1 MFENKELVGKLLD
14 SEVIRLILNLRE
26 INEKHIIKNPSI
38 EYLGK
43 TYDAQTVSQTLETLE
58 TIAEVNGLEVR
69 ALTAESGLDELLGI
83 AETKEIGI
91 TATLK
96 CWNLLEKLN
105 KENKVLVSSMETLK

>member
-14 SEVIRLILNLRE
+14 SEVIRLMLNLRE
-26 INEKHIIKNPSI
+26 INEKHIIKNSSI

-43 TYDAQTVSQTLETLE
+43 TYDAQTVSQTLKILE
-58 TIAEVNGLEVR
+58 TVADVNCFEVKR
-69 ALTAESGLDELLGI
+69 LTAESSLDELLGI
-83 AETKEIGI
+83 AETKEIEI

-105 KENKVLVSSMETLK
+105 KENINIMEK